1 MANLVSNIDG
11 VLEIWDDGTVNIVGG
26 KLQIDSSD
34 VLNNN
39 NNALFSDVRVDTLDF
54 GDSSPTLID
63 NGNFL
68 YKLLVVTLILG
79 LIILRTLIFILIE
92 ILFTLTKKYK

>member
-54 GDSSPTLID
+54 GDAINITD
-63 NGNFL
+63 
-68 YKLLVVTLILG
+68 
-79 LIILRTLIFILIE
+79 
-92 ILFTLTKKYK
+92 

>member
-39 NNALFSDVRVDTLDF
+39 NNALFFQCKSWHT
-54 GDSSPTLID
+54 
-63 NGNFL
+63 
-68 YKLLVVTLILG
+68 
-79 LIILRTLIFILIE
+79 
-92 ILFTLTKKYK
+92 